1 MTPDTQ
7 AKVIALRG
15 RRMKDTGRRTQD
27 AGRKGAGC
35 GADAACILSA
45 EAGPPPP
52 AQGSRS
58 QTVGRHKGVENK
70 NSLKIKS

>member
-27 AGRKGAGC
+27 ERVQ
-35 GADAACILSA
+35 D
-45 EAGPPPP
+45 
-52 AQGSRS
+52 
-58 QTVGRHKGVENK
+58 VGRMRLVSCQLKLVHLRRHRDPEVRQLDGTKAW
-70 NSLKIKS
+70 KIKTH